1 VLGRGAGYET
11 ILMNTPEHRTAIVVG
26 GGPAGLAFAPV
37 LGGWHPYFHPSN
49 VLQARYPQVADM
61 FRQHKDTLLSL
72 DMQSMLDSGIPPADL
87 FRVLHHPRQMY
98 TGGDQ
103 IALEFRQEQPIDF
116 LLLTQEEVGG
126 LWNNVPEN
134 LLTLSPG
141 QWMEFAYYSLAQY
154 AQETGQSFDVNELM
168 SKKRLVD
175 YYHRVPERFGVA
187 DRIRT
192 WTRVAKVEPHEA
204 GFLVTAVD
212 VSDWRDKDPVMLRR
226 PAFPQSGDVLEGQ
239 VQQYTC
245 KYLIYAVGQRGELR
259 QMGVPGE
266 DLPFVTQYYEKASDF
281 PGERVIVVGGGR
293 SADWAATE
301 LHDAGRHVTYVM
313 RQSHTK
319 HWGLI
324 NQSRDGLPYYAR
336 IAQILEGGSDRLETL
351 YDTSLESIEA
361 LDDGRRGV
369 ATLSSA
375 AGQQQVE
382 VDHVL
387 KEIGGS
393 ADYSL
398 LSGFEQPL
406 QLVEKYDSYRFQ
418 VHQARVHPHS
428 YESIDIPNL
437 YPGGYLA
444 EGIGLVVISMHGT
457 TYAIAADIL
466 KKEGVL

>member
-1 VLGRGAGYET
+1 MSL
-11 ILMNTPEHRTAIVVG
+11 PEHRTAIVVG

-37 LGGWHPYFHPSN
+37 LGGWHPFFHPSN

-61 FRQHKDTLLSL
+61 FRQHTDTLLSL
-72 DMQSMLDSGIPPADL
+72 DMQAMLQTGIPPADL
-87 FRVLHHPRQMY
+87 FRLLHHPRQLY
-98 TGGDQ
+98 TGADQ
-103 IALEFRQEQPIDF
+103 IALEFRQQKPLDF

-141 QWMEFAYYSLAQY
+141 QWMEFAYHPLAQY
-154 AQETGQSFDVNELM
+154 AQETGQSFDVNELII
-168 SKKRLVD
+168 KKRLVD
-175 YYHRVPERFGVA
+175 YYHSIPDRFGVA
-187 DRIRT
+187 DQVRP
-192 WTRVAKVEPHEA
+192 WTRVSKVEPHEA

-212 VSDWRDKDPVMLRR
+212 VSDWKDKDPVQLRR
-226 PAFPQSGDVLEGQ
+226 PAFPQSGDVLQGD
-239 VQQYTC
+239 VRQYTC
-245 KYLIYAVGQRGELR
+245 KYLIYAVGQRAELR
-259 QMGVPGE
+259 PLGVPGE
-266 DLPFVTQYYEKASDF
+266 DLPFVTQYYVKASDF
-281 PGERVIVVGGGR
+281 PGERVVVVGGGR

-313 RQSHTK
+313 RQSRDN

-324 NQSRDGLPYYAR
+324 NQSRGGLPYYAR
-336 IAQILEGGSDRLETL
+336 IAQILEGGSNRLETV
-351 YDTSLESIEA
+351 YDTSLTAIEA
-361 LDDGRRGV
+361 IDDDEHGIV
-369 ATLSSA
+369 TLTWAQGSR
-375 AGQQQVE
+375 QVE

-387 KEIGGS
+387 KEIGGI

-398 LSGFEQPL
+398 LQGFEHPL

-444 EGIGLVVISMHGT
+444 EGLGLVVIGMHGA

-466 KKEGVL
+466 KKEGLL